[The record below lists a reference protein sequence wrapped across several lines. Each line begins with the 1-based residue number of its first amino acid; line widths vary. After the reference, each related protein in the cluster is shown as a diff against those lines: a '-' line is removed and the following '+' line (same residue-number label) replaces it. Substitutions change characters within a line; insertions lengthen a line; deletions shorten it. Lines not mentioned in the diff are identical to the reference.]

1 MESTYI
7 ELKDIAQE
15 ISDQGEGIEFNPL
28 RLEEVND
35 RLNLIYSLE
44 QKHRVQTVEE
54 LIALSEQY
62 ATRLAAITSYD
73 DRIVKLTE
81 RRDAQYNK
89 VKKQAAVLTKGL
101 EIQAISALK
110 NKSGTRLASCAG
122 TSTHPNISRSFSD

>member
-1 MESTYI
+1 
-7 ELKDIAQE
+7 
-15 ISDQGEGIEFNPL
+15 
-28 RLEEVND
+28 
-35 RLNLIYSLE
+35 LNLIYSLE

-89 VKKQAAVLTKGL
+89 VKKQAAVLTKARTEIAREVEQQMAARLIPLGIPNVRFQVEMGL
-101 EIQAISALK
+101 K
-110 NKSGTRLASCAG
+110 RTGFTGRGYC
-122 TSTHPNISRSFSD
+122 